1 MLGRDPSLSSYFIQ
15 LYVPL
20 HPLRVPLFFQVF
32 IAWAIIPSYNLISAS
47 QPPHSF
53 SPSPSHP
60 PHMTREREV
69 SPRETSQS
77 QPSLFFPST
86 NPQSNLYPH
95 PPLPTL
101 LFYPLVTVVWE
112 MMVMHFAFLL
122 RTHYLQQRLC
132 QPAVIWLTG
141 GPLADEEGLRHS

>member
-1 MLGRDPSLSSYFIQ
+1 
-15 LYVPL
+15 
-20 HPLRVPLFFQVF
+20 
-32 IAWAIIPSYNLISAS
+32 
-47 QPPHSF
+47 
-53 SPSPSHP
+53 
-60 PHMTREREV
+60 MTREREV

-141 GPLADEEGLRHS
+141 GPLADEEGLRRS